1 MLRLTIIS
9 QALFLWA
16 LQLLLSYQLFTDDL
30 IYLLDNSEKMLTVM
44 GGGTSW
50 VLEHVTVIAL
60 VVKDSHVPET
70 EAIES

>member
-30 IYLLDNSEKMLTVM
+30 IYLLDNSEKMLMVM

-50 VLEHVTVIAL
+50 VLEHVAVRAL
-60 VVKDSHVPET
+60 VVKDNHVLET